1 MCGQPRGALY
11 ERYHLT
17 PYDPAR
23 MAARA
28 REIFFSIAEVQFTLS
43 KVTSNP
49 PDRPIW
55 FVDICRALT
64 KYCSKHRNP
73 GK

>member
-23 MAARA
+23 MAARV

-43 KVTSNP
+43 KVISNP